1 MKIAITAANGQL
13 GSAIVKQLIQDIGK
27 ESVIAIARTPA
38 KAEHLGVEVRKGD
51 YTSQYEFGQALE
63 GIDAVCIISANGDPA
78 LRVPMHRNII
88 EAAKATGVRRIVYT
102 SVLGEEEGSSFS
114 PIIQSNRQ
122 TERDIQASGLEWSIG
137 RNGIYIEPDLE
148 YVDTYVKEGGIKN
161 SAGEGKCAYTSR
173 PELAVAY
180 SHMLREDPHRS
191 RIYNLVG
198 NPISQAELAELINQ
212 VYGTHL
218 TYSPMTMEAYEA
230 ERKEALGEFLGTVV
244 AGIYSSMRNGAYEV
258 ASDFDKAAGRS
269 HKGPLEMIEAS
280 KGIEFSPGT
289 ADNLV

>member
-1 MKIAITAANGQL
+1 M
-13 GSAIVKQLIQDIGK
+13 
-27 ESVIAIARTPA
+27 
-38 KAEHLGVEVRKGD
+38 EVRKGD
-51 YTSQYEFGQALE
+51 YTSQEEFEKALE
-63 GIDAVCIISANGDPA
+63 GIDAVCIISANGDPV

-122 TERDIQASGLEWSIG
+122 TERDIQASGLEWVIG

-180 SHMLREDPHRS
+180 SHMLREDPHKGQT
-191 RIYNLVG
+191 YNLVG
-198 NPISQAELAELINQ
+198 QAISQEELANLMNQ
-212 VYGTHL
+212 VYGTQL
-218 TYSPMTMEAYEA
+218 TYSPVTIEAYEA
-230 ERKEALGEFLGTVV
+230 ERKEELGEFLGTVI
-244 AGIYSSMRNGAYEV
+244 AGIYTSMRNGAYEV
-258 ASDFDKAAGRS
+258 ASDFEQAAGRP
-269 HKGPLEMIEAS
+269 HKGPLEMIEAI
-280 KGIEFSPGT
+280 KG
-289 ADNLV
+289 D